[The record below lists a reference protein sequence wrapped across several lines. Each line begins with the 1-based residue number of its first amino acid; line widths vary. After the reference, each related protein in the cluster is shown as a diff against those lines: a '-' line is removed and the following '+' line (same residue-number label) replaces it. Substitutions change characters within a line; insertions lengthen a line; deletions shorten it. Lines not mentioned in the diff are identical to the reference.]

1 MPEWLLPL
9 AAPSLAVLILNLA
22 LLVQRTRAQS
32 QDWAARC
39 LSELERWDGR
49 LPDRDTFA

>member
-9 AAPSLAVLILNLA
+9 ATASLAVLILNVA
-22 LLVQRTRAQS
+22 LLVQRARARS
-32 QDWAARC
+32 QDWAARF
-39 LSELERWDGR
+39 LSELEGWDGR